1 MELSVFHPYFQIT
14 AGNASEYKGLKC
26 KAEYEQDKFCKM
38 QMIISTDD
46 YNALIKAYRKSI
58 ADLNGQSTKL
68 LIGTGATVAVAAATG
83 GLTLVFAPE
92 IAIALAGESV
102 AGLYGVALTSASLAL
117 IGGGSLVAE

>member
-1 MELSVFHPYFQIT
+1 MT
-14 AGNASEYKGLKC
+14 AEEASKYKGLKC

-58 ADLNGQSTKL
+58 ADLNGQNTKL

-83 GLTLVFAPE
+83 GLALVFAPE

-102 AGLYGVALTSASLAL
+102 AGLNGAALTSASLAL
-117 IGGGSLVAE
+117 IGCGSLAAGGNWTWPAV